1 MQAQR
6 RSLTISTVLFWML
19 CLAFAN
25 TIQALTIDPP
35 ARDSVKITFDRNEGS
50 AAFDRILKEYGP
62 RIKGLVQLQLAH
74 PNSKLIVR
82 SNADAV
88 RYRLT
93 HNEKNAVKSLERGET
108 GNDALALFGADMT
121 RVIFVPLTNESDT
134 GMASRYVVITFVP
147 EEPVQVPAPPPTI
160 VQPLEPKGCEPPA
173 PRAAAKSSLGLHL
186 GVGYQWLVF
195 GGAPTV
201 SGSISYNRWLYIEAY
216 GARSLMTGDWR
227 YGGEKFDT
235 HLRAAGAR
243 VIAYPHGTFPLGA
256 VLGFEDA
263 YRINDVSGEYV
274 QRFLSPT
281 FGVRGR
287 LLLDKQE
294 FWSIEITAAAYPG
307 RLTTTGD
314 DSDNHVTYGR
324 IAGAVTYNFGGGK

>member
-1 MQAQR
+1 MQARR
-6 RSLTISTVLFWML
+6 RSLTISTVLLWML

-25 TIQALTIDPP
+25 TIQALTIEKP
-35 ARDSVKITFDRNEGS
+35 AQDSVKITFDRNEGS
-50 AAFDRILKEYGP
+50 GAFDRILKEYGT

-147 EEPVQVPAPPPTI
+147 EEPPSAPVPPPPI
-160 VQPLEPKGCEPPA
+160 VQPLEPKVCEPPA
-173 PRAAAKSSLGLHL
+173 PSAVTKSSLGLHL
-186 GVGYQWLVF
+186 GVGYEWTAF
-195 GGAPTV
+195 GGAPTAT
-201 SGSISYNRWLYIEAY
+201 GAISYNHWLYVEAY
-216 GARSLMTGDWR
+216 GARALFNGTWRKGD
-227 YGGEKFDT
+227 EKFDT

-243 VIAYPHGTFPLGA
+243 IIAYPHGTFPLGA

-281 FGVRGR
+281 LGVRGR
-287 LLLDKQE
+287 LLLDKE
-294 FWSIEITAAAYPG
+294 GYWMIEVTAAAYPG
-307 RLTTTGD
+307 RLTTTGNP
-314 DSDNHVTYGR
+314 SDVHVTYGR
-324 IAGAVTYNFGGGK
+324 IACSVTYNFGGGK